1 MRGVKGREG
10 KGEGKRRKGRQNGGS
25 KVSLL
30 SSQNVSARGFPLT
43 SSIHSCRR
51 ASSGVIRSLG
61 SHSRQRSR
69 KSRKRVSLVLTAT
82 ARSRVPGRCFRPLEL
97 VIQRGLPLESIVCVC
112 RGEGEGRGG
121 GGGEG
126 GRKEKRKGVRRNGMR
141 GSGVQELLQTT
152 KGKY

>member
-1 MRGVKGREG
+1 MEKKRG
-10 KGEGKRRKGRQNGGS
+10 GEGRGRQKGGS
-25 KVSLL
+25 TCKTSLL
-30 SSQNVSARGFPLT
+30 SSQCVSARGFPLT

-61 SHSRQRSR
+61 SHSRQRRR
-69 KSRKRVSLVLTAT
+69 KSKKRVSLVLTAT

-112 RGEGEGRGG
+112 GD

-126 GRKEKRKGVRRNGMR
+126 KGERKGE
-141 GSGVQELLQTT
+141 QEEMGRERVEFDT
-152 KGKY
+152 